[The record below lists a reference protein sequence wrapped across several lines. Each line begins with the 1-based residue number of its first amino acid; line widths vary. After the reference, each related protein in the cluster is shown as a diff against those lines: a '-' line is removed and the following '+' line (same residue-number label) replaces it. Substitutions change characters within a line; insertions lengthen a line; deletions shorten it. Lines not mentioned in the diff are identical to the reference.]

1 MIEIAPNVW
10 RWTRRHPEWHPG
22 AFGAEVASFW
32 MRDDVGLVIVDP
44 LLDDKTDPVLH
55 ALESN
60 AFGTVR
66 ILITVPYHVRS
77 AELVWEHLSKQYDTA
92 IFGHALCA
100 NRLENSVGLVAL
112 KGGETLAGDI
122 RVHPIGSPRRSEF
135 PFEIPSHRALAF
147 GDAVVE
153 TGKGV
158 LRVWDDPVESAS
170 RKKWWDER
178 FLPTL
183 RPLAKLDVERVL
195 VTHGQPVLKG
205 GAKALAKAF
214 GQPPWQR

>member
-1 MIEIAPNVW
+1 MIEIAPNIW

-44 LLDDKTDPVLH
+44 LLDGKTDPVLH

-77 AELVWEHLSKQYDTA
+77 AELVWNHLSEDYDTA

-100 NRLENSVGLVAL
+100 KRLESAVGLVAL
-112 KGGETLAGDI
+112 KGGETLAGDV
-122 RVHPIGSPRRSEF
+122 RVHPIGSPRRSEL

-153 TGKGV
+153 TGKGA
-158 LRVWDDPVESAS
+158 LRVWDDPVDSAA

-195 VTHGQPVLKG
+195 VTHGQPVLKD

>member
-77 AELVWEHLSKQYDTA
+77 AELVWEHLSKQHDTA
-92 IFGHALCA
+92 IFGHARCA
-100 NRLENSVGLVAL
+100 SRLENTAGLVPL
-112 KGGETLAGDI
+112 KGGETLAGDV
-122 RVHPIGSPRRSEF
+122 RAYPIGSPRRTEF
-135 PFEIPSHRALAF
+135 PFEIPSHRALVW

-153 TGKGV
+153 TGKGA
-158 LRVWDDPVESAS
+158 LRVWDDPLDTPK
-170 RKKWWDER
+170 RKTWWDER

-183 RPLAKLDVERVL
+183 RPLAKLDIERVL

-205 GAKALAKAF
+205 GAKALARAF
-214 GQPPWQR
+214 DQPPWQR

>member
-1 MIEIAPNVW
+1 MAPGSV
-10 RWTRRHPEWHPG
+10 RGGGRLVLDARRRGARDRRPAARRQDGPGAARTRVERVRDRAHPDHGPLPRAQCRARLGAPEQAVRHGDLRPRALCEAAREQRGARRAEGRRDARGRHPG
-22 AFGAEVASFW
+22 APDRQSPAQRAPV
-32 MRDDVGLVIVDP
+32 R
-44 LLDDKTDPVLH
+44 DPVPPR
-55 ALESN
+55 AR
-60 AFGTVR
+60 VR
-66 ILITVPYHVRS
+66 
-77 AELVWEHLSKQYDTA
+77 
-92 IFGHALCA
+92 
-100 NRLENSVGLVAL
+100 
-112 KGGETLAGDI
+112 
-122 RVHPIGSPRRSEF
+122 RR
-135 PFEIPSHRALAF
+135 RRR
-147 GDAVVE
+147 D
-153 TGKGV
+153 GKGA

>member
-55 ALESN
+55 ALGSN

-66 ILITVPYHVRS
+66 ILISVPYHVRS
-77 AELVWEHLSKQYDTA
+77 AELVWEHLSKRCDTA

-100 NRLENSVGLVAL
+100 KRLENSVGLVAL
-112 KGGETLAGDI
+112 KGGETHAGAI
-122 RVHPIGSPRRSEF
+122 RVH
-135 PFEIPSHRALAF
+135 
-147 GDAVVE
+147 
-153 TGKGV
+153 
-158 LRVWDDPVESAS
+158 
-170 RKKWWDER
+170 
-178 FLPTL
+178 
-183 RPLAKLDVERVL
+183 
-195 VTHGQPVLKG
+195 
-205 GAKALAKAF
+205 
-214 GQPPWQR
+214 

>member
-22 AFGAEVASFW
+22 AFGAEVASYW

-55 ALESN
+55 ALATN

-77 AELVWEHLSKQYDTA
+77 AELVWDHLSEDYDTA
-92 IFGHALCA
+92 IYGHARCA
-100 NRLENSVGLVAL
+100 SRLENAVGLVAL
-112 KGGETLAGDI
+112 KGGETLAGDV
-122 RVHPIGSPRRSEF
+122 RVYPIGSPRRTEF
-135 PFEIPSHRALAF
+135 PFEIPSHRALVW
-147 GDAVVE
+147 GDALVE
-153 TGKGV
+153 TGKGA
-158 LRVWDDPVESAS
+158 LRVWDNPLDSAA

-195 VTHGQPVLKG
+195 VTHGQPVLEG
-205 GAKALAKAF
+205 GAKALAQAF
-214 GQPPWQR
+214 DQPPWQR